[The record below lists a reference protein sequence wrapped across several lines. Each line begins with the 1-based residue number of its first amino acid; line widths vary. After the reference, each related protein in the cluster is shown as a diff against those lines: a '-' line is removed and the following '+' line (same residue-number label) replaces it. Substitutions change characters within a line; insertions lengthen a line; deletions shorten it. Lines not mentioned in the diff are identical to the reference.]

1 MKAVIESIELT
12 TNKLKTAMRE
22 TSYRGEREEL
32 RLKISTLSDLIGVLR
47 ALESGKK
54 DDAQYAAWTLE
65 ECAERIEF
73 AYDLDVETIDD

>member
-1 MKAVIESIELT
+1 MKAVIECIEST
-12 TNKLKTAMRE
+12 KSELKAAMRE
-22 TSYRGEREEL
+22 TFYSGEREEL

-65 ECAERIEF
+65 ECAERIES